1 MVPRIATY
9 IHTLQHARGTSFF
22 WMEVGWKNEKMR
34 QTEDLSLR
42 GFHVFHFLI
51 LGGLQTLASTK
62 LHVESHLQVEF
73 GFPSRRKHSR
83 IFVTTPSNNRRAQ
96 HHSNSF
102 LEPSLFP
109 SKIRNQSNITMK
121 LSSSII
127 CFVASAAFLA
137 SSVQGFA
144 PATPS
149 RSSFVAMSM
158 STMADSGVPAETS
171 QASDV
176 ADAEIPT
183 NLPSECGMDY
193 IPLAT
198 MLATGQLAEADQVS

>member
-1 MVPRIATY
+1 
-9 IHTLQHARGTSFF
+9 
-22 WMEVGWKNEKMR
+22 
-34 QTEDLSLR
+34 
-42 GFHVFHFLI
+42 
-51 LGGLQTLASTK
+51 
-62 LHVESHLQVEF
+62 
-73 GFPSRRKHSR
+73 
-83 IFVTTPSNNRRAQ
+83 
-96 HHSNSF
+96 
-102 LEPSLFP
+102 
-109 SKIRNQSNITMK
+109 MK
-121 LSSSII
+121 LSTSII
-127 CFVASAAFLA
+127 CFAASAAFLA